1 MVLLELSVT
10 PMGAGQSVSEH
21 VAKCVSLIVQSGLAY
36 EVHSMGTIVEGELP
50 EVMDLMQRCV
60 ARLAEDHDRVT
71 CIAKLD
77 YRAGATGRIRGKVAS
92 VETHLGRSLQPE
104 Q

>member
-1 MVLLELSVT
+1 MVLLEMSIT

-21 VAKCVSLIVQSGLAY
+21 VAKCVQLITESGLAY

-50 EVMDLMQRCV
+50 EVLSLMQSCV
-60 ARLAEDHDRVT
+60 ERLAEDHERVS

-77 YRAGATGRIRGKVAS
+77 YRAGATDRLRGKVAS
-92 VETHLGRSLQPE
+92 VEQHLGVSLQP
-104 Q
+104 QQ